1 MHVIPPACA
10 SALSFNSCPGRRI
23 WNTAGKVISGAAI
36 YWPGFQHSRAAEII
50 YCGSHVQTADR
61 PAACAP
67 RHFAKRFRFF
77 LLLIAQF
84 PCRFVTFIQLF
95 CSQFVS
101 LVRLFW
107 NKKQL
112 PLLSGAD
119 VWDARHCCQCC
130 QQAGWSWYQFWSSK
144 LPDTETIPCQNKKAL
159 YSAKI
164 SLLLSS
170 GAFS

>member
-10 SALSFNSCPGRRI
+10 SALSFNSYPGRRI

-36 YWPGFQHSRAAEII
+36 YWPEFQHSRAAEII
-50 YCGSHVQTADR
+50 YCGSHGQTADR
-61 PAACAP
+61 PAACALW
-67 RHFAKRFRFF
+67 HFAKCFRFF

-84 PCRFVTFIQLF
+84 PCIFVTLIQMF

-107 NKKQL
+107 NKGQL
-112 PLLSGAD
+112 QLLSCAD
-119 VWDARHCCQCC
+119 VWDARHCCECC
-130 QQAGWSWYQFWSSK
+130 QQPGEAGTNFGTLNCQTLKQFPVK
-144 LPDTETIPCQNKKAL
+144 TKKAL

-170 GAFS
+170 EAFS